1 MRAEAHNDGRGAR
14 LGEDDRLA
22 VAVLYPG
29 AGGGAGGGGGGL
41 AAPSNVTATPL
52 SSTEVRV
59 TWQDNSDERRFR
71 VQFATG
77 RRFQDAGVVGANATE
92 LVVGGLASGST
103 VRFRVAAERRGTSS
117 DYSEVVTVTL
127 P

>member
-1 MRAEAHNDGRGAR
+1 MDAARGSATTTASPSRCSIRA
-14 LGEDDRLA
+14 A
-22 VAVLYPG
+22 VRVR
-29 AGGGAGGGGGGL
+29 GGGGGGAAGGL
-41 AAPSNVTATPL
+41 AVPSDVTATPL

-59 TWQDNSDERRFR
+59 TWEDNRRR
-71 VQFATG
+71 APIPRPVRDRPTIPG
-77 RRFQDAGVVGANATE
+77 RGRGGANATE